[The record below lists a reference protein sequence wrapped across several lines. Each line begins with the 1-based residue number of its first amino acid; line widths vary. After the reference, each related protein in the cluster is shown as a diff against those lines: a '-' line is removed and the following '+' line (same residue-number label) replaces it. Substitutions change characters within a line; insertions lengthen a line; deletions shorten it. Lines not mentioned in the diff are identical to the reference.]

1 MFLPL
6 KKKKKEKEM
15 QFQYL
20 QVNRNILNKVS
31 NSDPSWFQKEN
42 NLQLLFHMQN
52 RVVFIMLERR
62 EGNLLSQI
70 N

>member
-1 MFLPL
+1 
-6 KKKKKEKEM
+6 M

-62 EGNLLSQI
+62 EGNLLS
-70 N
+70 

>member
-1 MFLPL
+1 
-6 KKKKKEKEM
+6 M

-20 QVNRNILNKVS
+20 QVNRNTLNKVS
-31 NSDPSWFQKEN
+31 NSNPGWFQKEN
-42 NLQLLFHMQN
+42 NLQLLFHVQN
-52 RVVFIMLERR
+52 RVGFTMLERR

>member
-1 MFLPL
+1 
-6 KKKKKEKEM
+6 M

-31 NSDPSWFQKEN
+31 NSDPSWFQREQPTTFVSYAKQN
-42 NLQLLFHMQN
+42 SFHN
-52 RVVFIMLERR
+52 ARKKR
-62 EGNLLSQI
+62 EKLAFLI